1 MNACCQ
7 QVHSSRQVVD
17 SRNYSSA
24 SLPRLRCPATTPA
37 DFLTLA
43 PPAAAAAGG
52 GLVVAD
58 PPAADPAAAAPLLA
72 AWELGL
78 VVEDEENMRSASR
91 KRLIRR
97 IAPLLACLPRYPSQP
112 RKMLPSLTVSCS
124 RTREKDRK
132 KPREWSHDEEIAR
145 DSGWGRAG
153 ACLQVLALKLVD
165 LTLHSAQLLLK
176 IALFLENCGRGRCR
190 LHRKVR
196 FTFHSQCL
204 EFDTQD
210 SEEPLDPHT
219 ARHHSQMFT
228 DLVHSLTLPHAPACH
243 GMAPGSAVLSSAR
256 FPLLGDERTGA
267 AAAGLACD
275 DSVSLPILRG
285 DERHLARRP

>member
-1 MNACCQ
+1 VYGVYGRRLGPLRSSGADARRIHNTLAAQEWAARGALRERERERERAKHGVHSGMNACCQ
-7 QVHSSRQVVD
+7 QVHSSGQVVD

-52 GLVVAD
+52 PLVVAA
-58 PPAADPAAAAPLLA
+58 PPAAAPAAAAPLLA

-153 ACLQVLALKLVD
+153 ARA
-165 LTLHSAQLLLK
+165 
-176 IALFLENCGRGRCR
+176 CR
-190 LHRKVR
+190 Y
-196 FTFHSQCL
+196 S
-204 EFDTQD
+204 
-210 SEEPLDPHT
+210 P
-219 ARHHSQMFT
+219 
-228 DLVHSLTLPHAPACH
+228 
-243 GMAPGSAVLSSAR
+243 SS
-256 FPLLGDERTGA
+256 
-267 AAAGLACD
+267 
-275 DSVSLPILRG
+275 S
-285 DERHLARRP
+285 